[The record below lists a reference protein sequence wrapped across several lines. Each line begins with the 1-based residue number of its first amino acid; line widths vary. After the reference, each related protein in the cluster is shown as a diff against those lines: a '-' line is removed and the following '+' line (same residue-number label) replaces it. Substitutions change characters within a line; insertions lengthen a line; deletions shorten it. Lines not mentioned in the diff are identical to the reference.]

1 MSLLRYLLFV
11 LFFSALLF
19 SACREEA
26 LITDSA
32 AKVVFTR
39 DTLRF
44 DTVFTRTGSA
54 TRFFKIK
61 NPHSQPIRLSRVYLE
76 KGSASLFNLNV
87 DGVSGDLQEN
97 ITIPGKDSIYVFA
110 EVTINPSNQDN
121 PFVINENLIV
131 EVNGNTQRVVLEA
144 WGQNANYIP
153 DNLSK
158 GKIAT
163 LTSDQ
168 LWNDVKP
175 YVIYG
180 ILVVDGCKLT
190 IAAGTRIH
198 VHGGLVK
205 TTGNGIYSDGMI
217 YVQNGGEVVIQG
229 TKDKPV
235 VINGDRLEKEFEKI
249 PSQWNLIYFA
259 PGTRADFN
267 FTTIKNSR
275 IGIFADS
282 LSDLRLKYCQIYN
295 TGGPALYGR
304 QADIRLDNCLV
315 HSNGDRSIVISQGG
329 QFSAT
334 YSTIANF
341 GANSPAVELS
351 NAYCKTYDAQG
362 NCIQLLT
369 SPLVSRMKNTI
380 LNSSQRDAIS
390 FFEVPNGGFDY
401 SFENCVYKVEDLVKA
416 DRGGYTDFFNYST
429 DCINLKNGDVLF
441 KKIDADNYHLDTL
454 SVAENKARPV
464 AGFDKD
470 LDGIQRDPLKPDIG
484 AYEFKPR

>member
-1 MSLLRYLLFV
+1 MSAFRYLLG
-11 LFFSALLF
+11 LFFLSILLM
-19 SACREEA
+19 SSCREEEF
-26 LITDSA
+26 ITDA
-32 AKVVFTR
+32 GAKVAFSR

-44 DTVFTRTGSA
+44 DTVFTKTGSA
-54 TRFFKIK
+54 TRFFKII
-61 NPHSQPIRLSRVYLE
+61 NPHAQPIKLSRIYLE
-76 KGSASLFNLNV
+76 KGSASLFNLNI

-97 ITIPGKDSIYVFA
+97 ISIPANDSIYVFA
-110 EVTINPSNQDN
+110 EVTINPNNQDN
-121 PFVINENLIV
+121 PFVITENLVV

-163 LTSDQ
+163 MTSDQ
-168 LWNDVKP
+168 FWNDSKP

-205 TTGNGIYSDGMI
+205 TTGSGIYSDGMI
-217 YVQNGGEVVIQG
+217 YVQNGGEIQIQG

-235 VINGDRLEKEFEKI
+235 IVDGDRLEKEFDKI
-249 PSQWNLIYFA
+249 PSQWNLIYF
-259 PGTRADFN
+259 GTGTKADFSY
-267 FTTIKNSR
+267 TTIKNSR
-275 IGIFADS
+275 IGLFADS
-282 LSDLRLKYCQIYN
+282 LSDIRLKYCQVFN

-304 QADIRLDNCLV
+304 QATIQLDNCLM

-329 QFSAT
+329 QFSTT

-341 GANSPAVELS
+341 GANSPAIELS

-369 SPLVSRMKNTI
+369 SPLEARMKNSI
-380 LNSSQRDAIS
+380 LSSSQRDAIS
-390 FFEVPNGGFDY
+390 FFEVQNAGFDY
-401 SFENCVYKVEDLVKA
+401 SFENCVYKVEDLVKP
-416 DRGGYTDFFNYST
+416 DRGGYTDFFNHSV
-429 DCINLKNGDVLF
+429 DCINLKTGDVLF
-441 KKIDADNYHLDTL
+441 KKIDADNYRLDTL
-454 SVAENKARPV
+454 SVAENRARPV
-464 AGFDKD
+464 AGFDTD
-470 LDGIQRDPLKPDIG
+470 LDGVKRDALKPDIG